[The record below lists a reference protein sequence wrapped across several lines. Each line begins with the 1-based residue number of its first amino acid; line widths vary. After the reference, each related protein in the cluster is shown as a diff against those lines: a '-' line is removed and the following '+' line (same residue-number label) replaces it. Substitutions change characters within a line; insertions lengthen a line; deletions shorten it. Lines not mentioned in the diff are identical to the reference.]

1 MTEERNIENVPY
13 NPYKRK
19 LTHNDEAEIIKML
32 EANPVIDRLLAETIL
47 LMPPDDLDEII
58 QKHKSKELKDP
69 YPNKEFVAV
78 YKTGIIEPEKTVGFT
93 IQECNE
99 EE

>member
-1 MTEERNIENVPY
+1 MTDECNEEVEDL

-78 YKTGIIEPEKTVGFT
+78 YKTGVVEPEKTIGFT
-93 IQECNE
+93 IQEE
-99 EE
+99 E

>member
-13 NPYKRK
+13 NPYNRK
-19 LTHNDEAEIIKML
+19 LTHNDEAEIIKMM
-32 EANPVIDRLLAETIL
+32 EANPVLDRLIAETIV
-47 LMPPDDLDEII
+47 LMPPEDLAEII
-58 QKHKSKELKDP
+58 EKHKSKELKDP
-69 YPNKEFVAV
+69 WENGKFEAV
-78 YKTGIIEPEKTVGFT
+78 IKNGIIEPEKTVGFT